1 MLKTNLP
8 VLVLHDVVLFPH
20 AELKIE
26 IDNSLDKKIIS
37 LAENYYNNY
46 IYIICA
52 KEDVIKTQ
60 KFPPLGVV
68 AQIKFKIDMP
78 NGLMRVSLKGISRA
92 TAHNYHVDNDIY
104 DVNLTN
110 IESEKIIPT
119 EELANSRV
127 LKNLFVEYLDN
138 KRSLGNSVVSQ
149 IDEINDIDTLTDVM
163 VSFMPLAY
171 DRHLK
176 YLNETVP
183 LNRATM
189 LVDDLHYELSLLEY
203 ETSLD
208 ERVEIN
214 LEQNQKE
221 FILKEKLRII
231 NEELGVSENPDV
243 DRLETRLKNLDAPK
257 NIKKRIEEEINRYKL
272 CNANSPEV
280 GILRNYLDTLLSLP
294 WNTSTKDNTN
304 IKSIKEILE
313 NSHYGLDSAKER
325 VIEYIATKKY
335 TKSKNSPII
344 CLVGPPGVGKTSLA
358 KAISLALKRKCV
370 KISVGGINDE
380 AEITGHRRAYVGAAP
395 GKIITGLRK
404 VGVNNPVFI
413 IDEIDKMTKDIKGDP
428 ASSLLEVLDKEQND
442 KFIDHFVEEEF
453 DLSKVLFILTANY
466 IDKIPNELKDRLE
479 IIELTSYTLLEKVN
493 ITENHILPNLSHEYD
508 VPLDEFNL
516 HHGTIIKIINN
527 YTRESGVRELERLIR
542 KLFRKFIYNKML
554 NDEIIDVND
563 IVKYLGPIKYPQ
575 EENYD
580 NGIGMVNGLSY
591 NPLGGQLVKVESAMY
606 PGSGMITGSSSLGE
620 MVKSSM
626 DLALIYLKSH
636 CKDFNIDFDLFKNND
651 FYLNFPNLTLKK
663 DGPSAGINIVTSLL
677 SLIKGVKIPKNIS
690 MTGEITLSGKILR
703 VGGLKEKLTVA
714 LSNNIDTL
722 YLPYDNKNDT
732 IDFDGEYK
740 DKLKIIF
747 VDNYIDIF
755 RSLFKK

>member
-20 AELKIE
+20 AEIKIE
-26 IDNSLDKKIIS
+26 IEGNLDKKIIT

-46 IYIICA
+46 IYIICS
-52 KEDVIKTQ
+52 KDDIITTQ
-60 KFPPLGVV
+60 KFPTVGVV

-78 NGLMRVSLKGISRA
+78 NGLMKVSLKGISRA
-92 TAHNYHVDNDIY
+92 SAHNYHVDNEIY
-104 DVNLTN
+104 DVNISN
-110 IESEKIIPT
+110 IECEKIIPT
-119 EELANSRV
+119 EELANARV
-127 LKNLFVEYLDN
+127 LKTLFVEYLDN
-138 KRSLGNSVVSQ
+138 KRSLGNSVISQ
-149 IDEINDIDTLTDVM
+149 IDEVNDLDTLTDVM
-163 VSFMPLAY
+163 VSFMPLSQE
-171 DRHLK
+171 RKIK
-176 YLNETVP
+176 YLNEVVP
-183 LNRATM
+183 LNRVTM

-214 LEQNQKE
+214 LDNNQKE
-221 FILKEKLRII
+221 FILREKLKII

-453 DLSKVLFILTANY
+453 DLSHVMFILTANY

-479 IIELTSYTLLEKVN
+479 IIELNSYTLLEKVN
-493 ITENHILPNLSHEYD
+493 ITENYLLSNLSKEYN
-508 VPLDEFNL
+508 VNLNEFNL
-516 HHGTIIKIINN
+516 HHGTILKIINN

-542 KLFRKFIYNKML
+542 KLFRKFIYNKMM

-606 PGSGMITGSSSLGE
+606 PGSGIITGSSSLGE

-626 DLALIYLKSH
+626 NLALIYLKSH

-677 SLIKGVKIPKNIS
+677 SLIKGIKVPKNIS

-703 VGGLKEKLTVA
+703 VGGLKEKITVA
-714 LSNNIDTL
+714 LSNSIDTL
-722 YLPYDNKNDT
+722 YLPLDNKNDT

-747 VDNYIDIF
+747 VDNYIDVF
-755 RSLFKK
+755 KSLFKK

>member
-8 VLVLHDVVLFPH
+8 VLILHDVVLFPH
-20 AELKIE
+20 AEIKLEIE
-26 IDNSLDKKIIS
+26 SSLEKKIIS

-46 IYIICA
+46 IYIICT
-52 KEDVIKTQ
+52 KEDVIKSQ
-60 KFPPLGVV
+60 RFPTLGVV

-78 NGLMRVSLKGISRA
+78 NGLTKVSLKGISRA
-92 TAHNYHVDNDIY
+92 VAHNYHVDNDIY
-104 DVNLTN
+104 DVNISN
-110 IESEKIIPT
+110 IESEIITPS
-119 EELANSRV
+119 EELANARV
-127 LKNLFVEYLDN
+127 LKNLFIEYLDN
-138 KRSLGNSVVSQ
+138 KRSLGNSIVSQ
-149 IDEINDIDTLTDVM
+149 IDEVNDIETLTDLM
-163 VSFMPLAY
+163 VSFMPLSY
-171 DRHLK
+171 DRLIK
-176 YLNETVP
+176 YLNETSSLTRV
-183 LNRATM
+183 TM

-214 LEQNQKE
+214 LENNQKE

-231 NEELGVSENPDV
+231 NEELGISENPDV

-304 IKSIKEILE
+304 IKSIKDILE
-313 NSHYGLDSAKER
+313 KSHYGLDSAKER

-493 ITENHILPNLSHEYD
+493 ITENHILPNLSLEYN

-575 EENYD
+575 EDNYD

-620 MVKSSM
+620 MIKSSM

-636 CKDFNIDFDLFKNND
+636 CKEFDIDFSLFRDND

-677 SLIKGVKIPKNIS
+677 SLIKKVKIPKNIS

-703 VGGLKEKLTVA
+703 VGGLKEKITVA

-722 YLPYDNKNDT
+722 YLPLDNKNDT

-755 RSLFKK
+755 KSLFKK

>member
-8 VLVLHDVVLFPH
+8 VLILHDVVLFPH
-20 AELKIE
+20 AEIKLEIE
-26 IDNSLDKKIIS
+26 SSLEKKIIS

-46 IYIICA
+46 IYIICT
-52 KEDVIKTQ
+52 KEDVIKSQ
-60 KFPPLGVV
+60 RFPTLGVV

-78 NGLMRVSLKGISRA
+78 NGLTKVSLKGISRA
-92 TAHNYHVDNDIY
+92 VAHNYHVDNDIY
-104 DVNLTN
+104 DVNISN
-110 IESEKIIPT
+110 IESEIITPS
-119 EELANSRV
+119 EELANARV
-127 LKNLFVEYLDN
+127 LKNLFIEYLDN
-138 KRSLGNSVVSQ
+138 KRSLGNSIVSQ
-149 IDEINDIDTLTDVM
+149 IDEVNDIETLTDLM
-163 VSFMPLAY
+163 VSFMPLSY
-171 DRHLK
+171 DRLIK
-176 YLNETVP
+176 YLNETSSLTRV
-183 LNRATM
+183 TM

-208 ERVEIN
+208 ERVELN
-214 LEQNQKE
+214 LENNQKE

-231 NEELGVSENPDV
+231 NEELGISENPDV

-304 IKSIKEILE
+304 IKSIKDILE
-313 NSHYGLDSAKER
+313 KSHYGLDSAKER

-493 ITENHILPNLSHEYD
+493 ITENHILPNLSIEYGVD
-508 VPLDEFNL
+508 LDEFNL

-575 EENYD
+575 EDNYD

-620 MVKSSM
+620 MIKSSM

-636 CKDFNIDFDLFKNND
+636 CKEFDIDFSLFRDND

-677 SLIKGVKIPKNIS
+677 SLIKKVKIPKNIS

-703 VGGLKEKLTVA
+703 VGGLKEKITVA

-722 YLPYDNKNDT
+722 YLPLDNKNDT

-755 RSLFKK
+755 KSLFKK